1 MMTNLFLIIKKKRER
16 ENGIFIS
23 RINNDLHTKKI
34 DDPIQSNSFS
44 CISKQAKKNSIQTK
58 RKGDDERKKNCTD
71 VYKALYDY
79 VYYCVA
85 RRYLKEKKRTEGGRK
100 INE

>member
-1 MMTNLFLIIKKKRER
+1 MT
-16 ENGIFIS
+16 
-23 RINNDLHTKKI
+23 
-34 DDPIQSNSFS
+34 
-44 CISKQAKKNSIQTK
+44 
-58 RKGDDERKKNCTD
+58 KGKKNCTD

-100 INE
+100 INEQSLVDVRSIKCSLLAMYKTKKKTREKEKIVVVPMSYITIGQKD

>member
-1 MMTNLFLIIKKKRER
+1 MILYNPIRSLASVSRQKRIPFKLKGKAMT
-16 ENGIFIS
+16 
-23 RINNDLHTKKI
+23 
-34 DDPIQSNSFS
+34 
-44 CISKQAKKNSIQTK
+44 
-58 RKGDDERKKNCTD
+58 KGKKNCTD